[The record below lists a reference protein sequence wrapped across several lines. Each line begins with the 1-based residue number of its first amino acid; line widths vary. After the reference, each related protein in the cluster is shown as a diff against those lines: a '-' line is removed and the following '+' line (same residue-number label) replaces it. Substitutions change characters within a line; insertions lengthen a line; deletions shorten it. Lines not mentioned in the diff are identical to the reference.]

1 MEQEIKDIIA
11 KNLPQHVGEVLREKL
26 EQADR
31 DAVGIKR
38 LESKLTE
45 KEDFITDLTNQIFA
59 LQRQVKAESVLDER
73 QKNIEDRERNLELEM
88 LKLKLEESEK
98 RNTIGTQLVETVF
111 RSPVYRKHVENMTLS
126 SYDSQGRYNTT
137 GAVPV
142 NVTEITD

>member
-31 DAVGIKR
+31 DAVRVKR
-38 LESKLTE
+38 LESILEE
-45 KEDFITDLTNQIFA
+45 KEEYVNKLENQNREFSARISDGLA
-59 LQRQVKAESVLDER
+59 LQQRER
-73 QKNIEDRERNLELEM
+73 AVEDKERNLELEM
-88 LKLKLEESEK
+88 LKLKLAESEK
-98 RNTIGTQLVETVF
+98 RNDIGTRLVETVF
-111 RSPVYRKHVENMTLS
+111 RSPVYRKHVENMTFS
-126 SYDSQGRYNTT
+126 SYDNQGRYNTT

>member
-45 KEDFITDLTNQIFA
+45 KEDLITDLTNQIFT

-73 QKNIEDRERNLELEM
+73 QKNLEDRERNLELEM
-88 LKLKLEESEK
+88 LKLKLAESEK
-98 RNTIGTQLVETVF
+98 RNDIGNRLVETVF
-111 RSPVYRKHVENMTLS
+111 RSPVYRKQVENMTFS
-126 SYDSQGRYNTT
+126 SYDNQGRYNTT
-137 GAVPV
+137 GAAPV
-142 NVTEITD
+142 NITEITD